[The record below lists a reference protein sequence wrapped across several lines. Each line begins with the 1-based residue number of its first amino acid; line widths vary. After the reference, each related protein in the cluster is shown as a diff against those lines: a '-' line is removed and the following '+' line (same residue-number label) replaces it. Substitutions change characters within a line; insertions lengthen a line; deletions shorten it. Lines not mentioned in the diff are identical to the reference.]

1 MSSFVIA
8 SRGSKL
14 ALWQA
19 HFTAERLPGDAEV
32 RVYKTQGDQIQH
44 LSLSKVE
51 GKGFFTKEIE
61 EALLSGEANVAVHSL
76 KDLPTEEHPDLE
88 IVAIPKRYP
97 TSDLLLIK
105 PTSFD
110 ESRPLGLI
118 KGAKV
123 GTSSI
128 RRKAQLLAASTEIDL
143 VDIRGNVPTR
153 AKRVEDDL
161 DAVILARAGV
171 ERLELMSSPHYVT
184 KELSTEAM
192 LPAPAQGA
200 LGIQMRRGDPDAAA
214 VRAALH
220 CEQTAA
226 CVALERGLL
235 SLAGGGCHLPM
246 GALAESKNGVFEV
259 VARVT
264 SPDGKETMESK
275 VSGTEH
281 KAIVERLWA
290 DLAQQGAENYI

>member
-1 MSSFVIA
+1 MSSFIIA

-19 HFTAERLPGDAEV
+19 HFTAKHLPGDAEV

-61 EALLSGEANVAVHSL
+61 DALLSKEANVAVHSL

-105 PTSFD
+105 PESLD
-110 ESRPLGLI
+110 ESRPLSLI
-118 KGAKV
+118 KGAKI

-128 RRKAQLLAASTEIDL
+128 RRKAQLLAASTEIEL

-153 AKRVEDDL
+153 AKRVDDDL

-171 ERLELMSSPHYVT
+171 ERLDLMKSPSYIT
-184 KELSTEAM
+184 KELSVDDM

-200 LGIQMRRGDPDAAA
+200 LGIQMRRSDPDAAK
-214 VRAALH
+214 VKAALH
-220 CEQTAA
+220 CKTTAA
-226 CVALERGLL
+226 CVAIERGLL

-246 GALAESKNGVFEV
+246 GALARWENEQFKV

-264 SPDGKETMESK
+264 SPDGSEVMESR
-275 VSGTEH
+275 STGTDPQ
-281 KAIVERLWA
+281 AIVESLWT
-290 DLAQQGAENYI
+290 DLARQGAENYL

>member
-1 MSSFVIA
+1 M
-8 SRGSKL
+8 

-19 HFTAERLPGDAEV
+19 HFTANHLPGDAEV
-32 RVYKTQGDQIQH
+32 RIYKTQGDQIQH

-61 EALLSGEANVAVHSL
+61 EALLSKEANVAVHSL
-76 KDLPTEEHPDLE
+76 KDLPTEEHPELE

-105 PTSFD
+105 PESLD
-110 ESRPLGLI
+110 ESRPLSLI
-118 KGAKV
+118 PGAKI

-128 RRKAQLLAASTEIDL
+128 RRKAQLLATCSEIEL

-171 ERLELMSSPHYVT
+171 ERLELMESPRYIT
-184 KELSTEAM
+184 KELSPNEM

-200 LGIQMRRGDPDAAA
+200 LGIQMRRNDPDASK

-226 CVALERGLL
+226 CVSIERGLL
-235 SLAGGGCHLPM
+235 SIAGGGCHLPM
-246 GALAESKNGVFEV
+246 GALARWENGIFHVT
-259 VARVT
+259 ARVT
-264 SPDGKETMESK
+264 SPDGKEVMESK
-275 VSGTEH
+275 TSGTEQR
-281 KAIVERLWA
+281 AIVERLWA
-290 DLAQQGAENYI
+290 DLAQQGAENYL